1 MAGTRERSAIMK
13 LTVEGMT
20 CGHCVRTITNA
31 IQALQPA
38 SRVGVDLESRIVSI
52 DGDMDAAQAVAAI
65 EAEGYRVVAT
75 DPGAMNEPAAACCG
89 SCH

>member
-1 MAGTRERSAIMK
+1 MHMK

-20 CGHCVRTITNA
+20 CAHCVRAITGA

-38 SRVGVDLESRIVSI
+38 SRVGVDLEAGTVSI
-52 DGDMDAAQAVAAI
+52 DGEMDPAQAISAI

-75 DPGAMNEPAAACCG
+75 DRGATDVKTSACCG
-89 SCH
+89 SCR

>member
-1 MAGTRERSAIMK
+1 MK

-20 CGHCVRTITNA
+20 CAHCVRTITRA

-38 SRVGVDLESRIVSI
+38 SRVGVDLDVGTVSI
-52 DGDMDAAQAVAAI
+52 DGDVDAAKAVAAI
-65 EAEGYRVVAT
+65 EAEGYRVVLT
-75 DPGAMNEPAAACCG
+75 DRGAVAKAASACCG

>member
-1 MAGTRERSAIMK
+1 MHMK
-13 LTVEGMT
+13 LIVEGMT
-20 CGHCVRTITNA
+20 CAHCVRAITRA

-38 SRVGVDLESRIVSI
+38 SRVGVDLDAGTVSI
-52 DGDMDAAQAVAAI
+52 DGEVDAAQAVAAI

-75 DPGAMNEPAAACCG
+75 DRGAENETASACCG

>member
-1 MAGTRERSAIMK
+1 MQ
-13 LTVEGMT
+13 LNVEGMI
-20 CGHCVRTITNA
+20 CAHCVRSITRA

-38 SRVGVDLESRIVSI
+38 SRVGVDLDAGTVSI
-52 DGDMDAAQAVAAI
+52 DGEVDAAQAVAAI

-75 DPGAMNEPAAACCG
+75 DRGGVNETPSACCG